1 MTPLL
6 TNALQH
12 LQQLLRLQFFRLLNS
27 LTLLVAGLVNQIQ
40 QTLQLKVLL
49 SAAKLRLRLFHKIY
63 MELSF
68 ENIYAVN

>member
-6 TNALQH
+6 TNTLQH

-49 SAAKLRLRLFHKIY
+49 SAAKLRL
-63 MELSF
+63 
-68 ENIYAVN
+68 

>member
-1 MTPLL
+1 MTPLV

-49 SAAKLRLRLFHKIY
+49 SAAKLRL
-63 MELSF
+63 
-68 ENIYAVN
+68 